1 MIFTINPGIIF
12 SILIKEIQDIKKNTN
27 ILVMYI
33 LPIFLTLV
41 WKNFLPEMPVSM
53 ALGFG
58 LLFLVVMVGMYVP
71 SMLIAEEKEKDT
83 LEVLMLS
90 PAGAGDVLLG
100 KGLLTFISII
110 LVSIILIFITGMGA
124 QNFGAVL
131 LSTILISIF
140 SIFIGMMV
148 GLLAP
153 NQMATGTIGLPVYLL
168 LLLVP
173 QLASVNGQSGILNL
187 LAGFLPTN
195 YYFRILEMSLNQGL
209 LLRDMLT
216 EIGII
221 VLSILLTFLMLI
233 YVYKRKGL
241 S

>member
-1 MIFTINPGIIF
+1 
-12 SILIKEIQDIKKNTN
+12 
-27 ILVMYI
+27 
-33 LPIFLTLV
+33 
-41 WKNFLPEMPVSM
+41 
-53 ALGFG
+53 
-58 LLFLVVMVGMYVP
+58 
-71 SMLIAEEKEKDT
+71 
-83 LEVLMLS
+83 MLS

-187 LAGFLPTN
+187 LARFLPTN